1 MSKSLHMCGETEVH
15 LTECS
20 ECADYESR
28 IKKLEDC
35 CDDVQ
40 EALDG
45 KQDTLVSGENIKT
58 INGESL
64 LGSGDLEIQG
74 GSGDTVLYTQT
85 ALSGDELGKIT
96 INGNVKSI
104 YGQEKL
110 VSGTNLKTINGNSL
124 LGSGNIAIS
133 GGGGGGGVIVSSSAP
148 AGDSSMLWVDTGNG
162 GLAKYWDGTAWIPIL
177 AKAVWE

>member
-1 MSKSLHMCGETEVH
+1 MCGESEVH
-15 LTECS
+15 VTECG
-20 ECADYESR
+20 ECENYESR
-28 IKKLEDC
+28 ISKLEEC
-35 CDDVQ
+35 CDEVQ
-40 EALDG
+40 DALDG
-45 KQDTLVSGENIKT
+45 KQDTLVSGQNIKT

-74 GSGDTVLYTQT
+74 GSGDTVSYTQT
-85 ALSGDELGKIT
+85 QLSGDELGKIT
-96 INGNVKSI
+96 INGTTKSI

-124 LGSGNIAIS
+124 LGSGNITIS
-133 GGGGGGGVIVSSSAP
+133 GGGGGGVIVSSSAP

-162 GLAKYWDGTAWIPIL
+162 GLAKYWNGSAWTPIL